1 MRNQQFVRSSGASG
15 PRFERDLIADLL
27 HSGELVRV
35 LPAWITGRNTLYA
48 ALPSR
53 KFIPAR
59 TSVFLEFLTD
69 YTRRVIKKMESP
81 PQ

>member
-1 MRNQQFVRSSGASG
+1 
-15 PRFERDLIADLL
+15 
-27 HSGELVRV
+27 VRV
-35 LPAWITGRNTLYA
+35 LPDWITGRNTLYA

-69 YTRRVIKKMESP
+69 YTRRVIKKMESQTDKP
-81 PQ
+81 EAAP